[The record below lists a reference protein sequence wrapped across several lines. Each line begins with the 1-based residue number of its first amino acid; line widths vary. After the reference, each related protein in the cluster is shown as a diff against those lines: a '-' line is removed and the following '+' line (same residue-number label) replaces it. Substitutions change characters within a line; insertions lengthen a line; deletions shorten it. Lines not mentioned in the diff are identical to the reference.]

1 MVKSKL
7 CNLINTNIIDYNEC
21 AYDHGGYFIVGGNEK
36 VVISNDRICENIPF
50 VFKEK
55 NLGNLVCE
63 VRSTSQDKYCPPKLF
78 KLIISSSEN

>member
-7 CNLINTNIIDYNEC
+7 CNLINTNIIDDNEC
-21 AYDHGGYFIVGGNEK
+21 KYDHGGYFIVSGNEK

-55 NLGNLVCE
+55 N
-63 VRSTSQDKYCPPKLF
+63 
-78 KLIISSSEN
+78 